1 MQRAVKD
8 IADRVIAGAAL
19 VALAP
24 ALVAIGIAIR
34 REDGGPVLY
43 RQRRAGL
50 DGEPFELLKFRTM
63 VVGADQIGL
72 GLNIAHRDPR
82 ITRIGR
88 WLRDWSLDELPQL
101 VNVARGEM
109 SLVGPRPGLVE
120 QAARYTDLQRRR
132 LGMRPGLTGW
142 AQVNGRNWLTWEER
156 IELDVWYV
164 EHWSLVLDLE
174 ILARTPGVILRQEG
188 LFGAG
193 GANYDLGGD
202 QGAKLE

>member
-8 IADRVIAGAAL
+8 IGDRVLAGAAL
-19 VALAP
+19 VALSP
-24 ALVAIGIAIR
+24 VLVAIGIAIR

-50 DGEPFELLKFRTM
+50 GGEPFDLLKFRTM
-63 VVGADQIGL
+63 VVGADRIGL
-72 GLNIAHRDPR
+72 GLNIAHGDSR

-88 WLRDWSLDELPQL
+88 RLRDWSLDELPQL
-101 VNVARGEM
+101 VNVARGQM

-120 QAARYTDLQRRR
+120 QAERYTDHQRRR
-132 LGMRPGLTGW
+132 LAMKPGLTGW
-142 AQVNGRNWLTWEER
+142 AQVNGRNALTWEER

-164 EHWSLVLDLE
+164 EHWSLALDLE
-174 ILARTPGVILRQEG
+174 ILGRTPGVILRQEG

-202 QGAKLE
+202 QGIKLE